1 MHENAAIAQV
11 APARVDFLPL
21 AGLRPSERGSQAGD
35 AALVRAV
42 GQGDRRASVEIWRKY
57 RTLVRSRMGRSI
69 GEQDIE
75 DHVQDVFVGLFENL
89 CSLRNPD
96 ALRAFI
102 LGIAVRV
109 AGSEL
114 RRRHYRRWLLL
125 SETGELPEPRWLGD
139 DGTDAREI
147 LHRLVGIIERLGP
160 DAACIFEMRYVEDR
174 DVAEVAEVLGVSL
187 ATMKRRLARTSSRFL
202 AMARRDPVLLGFLLE
217 TRGRAGLVRAA
228 RTRGGPAP
236 AQVASAGD

>member
-1 MHENAAIAQV
+1 MHANAATAAV
-11 APARVDFLPL
+11 GPARVDFPPPS
-21 AGLRPSERGSQAGD
+21 GVRTSERSPRADD

-42 GQGDRRASVEIWRKY
+42 GDGDRRASVEIWRKY

-102 LGIAVRV
+102 MGITMRV

-125 SETGELPEPRWLGD
+125 SETGELPEPRWFGD

-147 LHRLVGIIERLGP
+147 LHRLVGFIERLGP
-160 DAACIFEMRYVEDR
+160 DAGHIFEMRFVEDR
-174 DVAEVAEVLGVSL
+174 DVAEIAEALGVSL
-187 ATMKRRLARTSSRFL
+187 ATMKRRLARASSRFL
-202 AMARRDPVLLGFLLE
+202 AMARRDPVLTGFLRE

-228 RTRGGPAP
+228 RTRGKAP
-236 AQVASAGD
+236 SQVEEAGV